1 MSHELHL
8 DNIRISKDGREL
20 ITIDQTVFAGE
31 VLSVMGPS
39 GAGKSTLLN
48 YIIGTLP
55 SDFTATGAVLLNGA
69 DLCALPSNQRQ
80 VGILFQDDLLFPH
93 MSVGQNLAF
102 GLSADVRGGDR
113 PARID
118 QALTEIGLGG
128 FADRD
133 PETLSGGQKARVALM
148 RMLLSEPRVL
158 LLDEA
163 FSRLDTERRN
173 QIRKLVFDTARA
185 RQLPVIMVTH
195 DQADADAADGP
206 VFYLTE

>member
-8 DNIRISKDGREL
+8 DNIHISKDGREL
-20 ITIDQTVFAGE
+20 ISIDQTVCAGE

-39 GAGKSTLLN
+39 GAGKSTFLN

-55 SDFTATGAVLLNGA
+55 SDFKATGSVLLNGVN
-69 DLCALPSNQRQ
+69 LCALPSNQREI
-80 VGILFQDDLLFPH
+80 GILFQDDLLFPH
-93 MSVGQNLAF
+93 MNVGQNLAF
-102 GLSADVRGGDR
+102 GLSADIRGPER
-113 PARID
+113 LERVC
-118 QALTEIGLGG
+118 QALAEIGLEG

-163 FSRLDTERRN
+163 FSRLDTERRD
-173 QIRKLVFDTARA
+173 QVRTLVFDTARA

-195 DQADADAADGP
+195 DQVDADTAGGP
-206 VFYLTE
+206 VFYLAD